1 MKWPWQKS
9 SEPQAPFRA
18 DLPSVAFEP
27 RLDFY
32 SETWLAL
39 AEKIE
44 QRIQELRERN
54 DSHIDPDK
62 TALIRGQ
69 IRFAKEVLSWSAP
82 QQQTVVV
89 DDDNDW

>member
-9 SEPQAPFRA
+9 SNHQAPFRA

-32 SETWLAL
+32 SETWIAL
-39 AEKIE
+39 ASKIE
-44 QRIQELRERN
+44 QRIQELREKN
-54 DSHIDPDK
+54 DSNIDPDR

-82 QQQTVVV
+82 QQAMVV
-89 DDDNDW
+89 DDDSEW